1 MSDNL
6 DNFLKELQDK
16 IFEDTIRDYGQKAF
30 DRWRNPLHMHAMEN
44 PDGYA
49 RITGPC
55 GDTME
60 IFLRFEKGK
69 AGDASFQTDGCGPS
83 IVCGSLA
90 VELALGKQP
99 DEIKEITNET
109 ILETIGGLPEES
121 LHCAL
126 LAANTLREAVDNYTK
141 QKPSETEGTSGDD
154 LHGR

>member
-1 MSDNL
+1 MSETL
-6 DNFLKELQDK
+6 DDFLKELQDK
-16 IFEDTIRDYGQKAF
+16 IFDDTIRDYGQKAF
-30 DRWRNPLHMHAMEN
+30 DRWRNPLHMRPMEN
-44 PDGYA
+44 PDGYG

-69 AGDASFQTDGCGPS
+69 VSEASFQTDGCGPS

-90 VELALGKQP
+90 AELALEKKP
-99 DEIKEITNET
+99 DEVRKITNEK

-121 LHCAL
+121 QHCAL

-141 QKPSETEGTSGDD
+141 QKPSETGGASGDN

>member
-16 IFEDTIRDYGQKAF
+16 IYDDTIKDYGQKAF
-30 DRWRNPLHMHAMEN
+30 ERWRNPSYMHAMEN
-44 PDGYA
+44 PDGYG

-69 AGDASFQTDGCGPS
+69 VSEASFQTDGCGPS

-90 VELALGKQP
+90 AELALGKKP
-99 DEIKEITNET
+99 DEIREITNET
-109 ILETIGGLPEES
+109 ILETTGGLPEES
-121 LHCAL
+121 QHCAL
-126 LAANTLREAVDNYTK
+126 LAANTLQEAIDHYTK
-141 QKPSETEGTSGDD
+141 QKI
-154 LHGR
+154 

>member
-6 DNFLKELQDK
+6 DEFLKELQDK
-16 IFEDTIRDYGQKAF
+16 IFDDTIRDYGQKAF
-30 DRWRNPLHMHAMEN
+30 DRWRNPLHMHPMEN
-44 PDGYA
+44 PDGYG

-69 AGDASFQTDGCGPS
+69 VSKASFQTDGCGPS

-90 VELALGKQP
+90 AELALGKQP
-99 DEIKEITNET
+99 DEIRKITNET

-121 LHCAL
+121 RHCAL
-126 LAANTLREAVDNYTK
+126 LAANTLREAVDRYTK
-141 QKPSETEGTSGDD
+141 QKATGKDNIQGNN
-154 LHGR
+154 LHGG

>member
-6 DNFLKELQDK
+6 DDFLKELQDK
-16 IFEDTIRDYGQKAF
+16 IFEDTIKDYGQKAF
-30 DRWRNPLHMHAMEN
+30 DRWRNPLHMRPMEN
-44 PDGYA
+44 PDGYG

-69 AGDASFQTDGCGPS
+69 VSEASFQTDGCGPS

-90 VELALGKQP
+90 AELALEKKP
-99 DEIKEITNET
+99 DEVRKITNEK

-121 LHCAL
+121 QHCAL

-141 QKPSETEGTSGDD
+141 QKPSETGGASGDN